1 MYRGPRETAQSK
13 RDGMISVNLAFSKDI
28 FNEKG
33 TLALNVSDL
42 LNSRKRKSTDYSLTT
57 ISEGE
62 FQWRQRQII
71 LSFTYRFNQKKNRQ
85 DRQRNFDDGDG
96 GGEEFSN

>member
-1 MYRGPRETAQSK
+1 MYRAPQESAQSK
-13 RDGMISVNLAFSKDI
+13 RNGMISVNLAFSKDI

-62 FQWRQRQII
+62 FQWRQRQIM
-71 LSFTYRFNQKKNRQ
+71 LSFTYRFNQKKKRERPQ
-85 DRQRNFDDGDG
+85 GDYEGDG
-96 GGEEFSN
+96 GGEEFGG